1 MFRVTECTFR
11 VTECT
16 FRDTEWPF
24 RDTEWRFIINIKQNY
39 LSQNKSDVCT
49 CFYINFSYICGDYI
63 QNKKL
68 IKMNKFFLT
77 SLLVAAAITANAQDN
92 TTKDSLTMETMMHNI
107 PEVMVKGSR
116 PIVKA
121 ERGMLSYNMPLLLKQ
136 LPADNAYEALT
147 RIPGVSNATGNISFS
162 GNEVTLIINGQAT
175 TLTQEQLAERL
186 KAMPATQ
193 LAKAEVM
200 LSAPARYHVRG
211 MAINIVTKDYAGTNQ
226 LSGQIIG
233 GLVQTKYA
241 KGFGDLYLSMQ
252 RGKFGLDAQ
261 YKLVNGNS
269 YGESS
274 RIANHPLGNNRIH
287 YNDETGQKS
296 FGITHDYRLGMNYAF
311 SKNHRLDVAY
321 TGQWDKTNSNSRTT
335 GSSISGMH
343 RDSHEYLHNVDVN
356 YALPFGLTLSGSYT
370 YYRTPQQQALDGTI
384 TTENKNE
391 TERNLTSG
399 SEQTINKWMFTAD
412 QTHSLAHGWGLSY
425 GVKGQFTSNKS
436 YQTTIDKDGS
446 VLPDG
451 TSSVDLN
458 ERIWNIYAGFSKQIN
473 KAISLEASVAAEQYH
488 SPIWDKWRVYPTLNA
503 LWNVNDNH
511 LLNLSFSSNSEF
523 PSYWSTMSNVYYSST
538 YTEIHGNP
546 DLKPFSYSNVNLM
559 WQIKRRYTLMAFAS
573 LKPDYS
579 VQLPYQTTDRMAVIM
594 KETNFDYSNSFGLQA
609 SAIFSAG
616 KWLNGNVFAVG
627 TYKHDKS
634 SHFFDLPF
642 NRKKLSVRL
651 GGMASV
657 KLCSTQDLRLILNP
671 FIQSKAIQGVYDISP
686 IFRMNAKLQ
695 WSSHDGRWGLR
706 INGNNIFNNKYDT
719 RSVQGNQDYRMKINY
734 SWASVTFAVIYKF
747 GGYKEKTV
755 KEVDT
760 SRMGH

>member
-1 MFRVTECTFR
+1 MVNKIFLLGLFL
-11 VTECT
+11 
-16 FRDTEWPF
+16 
-24 RDTEWRFIINIKQNY
+24 
-39 LSQNKSDVCT
+39 LSVANVKAQT
-49 CFYINFSYICGDYI
+49 
-63 QNKKL
+63 
-68 IKMNKFFLT
+68 LT
-77 SLLVAAAITANAQDN
+77 QT
-92 TTKDSLTMETMMHNI
+92 DSLTMETMLHNL

-147 RIPGVSNATGNISFS
+147 RIPGVSDATGSISFS

-175 TLTQEQLAERL
+175 TLTQEQLTERL
-186 KAMPATQ
+186 KAMPAAQ

-226 LSGQIIG
+226 LSGQVIG
-233 GLVQTKYA
+233 GMKQSKYA
-241 KGFGDLYLSMQ
+241 KGFGDLYLSLQ

-261 YKLVNGNS
+261 YKYVNGNS

-274 RIANHPLGNNRIH
+274 RIANHPLGNNRVY

-296 FGITHDYRLGMNYAF
+296 FGITHNYRLGMNYAF

-321 TGQWDKTNSNSRTT
+321 TGHWDKRCSNSNTT

-343 RDSHEYLHNVDVN
+343 HDSHEYLHNVDVN
-356 YALPFGLTLSGSYT
+356 YSLPFGLTLNGSYT
-370 YYRTPQQQALDGTI
+370 YYRTPQQQALDGTMH
-384 TTENKNE
+384 TDESMSE

-412 QTHSLAHGWGLSY
+412 QTHLLAHGWGLSY

-458 ERIWNIYAGFSKQIN
+458 ERIWNLYAGFSKQIN
-473 KAISLEASVAAEQYH
+473 KALSLEASVAAEQYH
-488 SPIWDKWRVYPTLNA
+488 SPIWDKWRVFPTLNA

-523 PSYWSTMSNVYYSST
+523 PSYWSTMSNVFYSST
-538 YTEIHGNP
+538 YSEIHGNP
-546 DLKPFSYSNVNLM
+546 DLKPFAYYNVNLM

-573 LKPDYS
+573 LKPDYF
-579 VQLPYQTTDRMAVIM
+579 VQLPYQTTERMAVIM
-594 KETNFDYSNSFGLQA
+594 KETNFDYSNSYGLQA
-609 SAIFSAG
+609 SVIFNAG

-634 SHFFDLPF
+634 SNFFDLPF
-642 NRKKLSVRL
+642 NRKKFSVIL
-651 GGMASV
+651 GGTASV
-657 KLCSTQDLRLILNP
+657 KLCNTQDLRLILNP
-671 FIQSKAIQGVYDISP
+671 FYQTKAIQGVYDISP

-695 WSSHDGRWGLR
+695 WSSHDGKWGLR
-706 INGNNIFNNKYDT
+706 LNGSNIFNNLYDT

-734 SWASVTFAVIYKF
+734 NWASVTFAVIYKF
-747 GGYKEKTV
+747 GGYKEKNV
-755 KEVDT
+755 KAVDT

>member
-1 MFRVTECTFR
+1 MVNKIFLLGLFL
-11 VTECT
+11 
-16 FRDTEWPF
+16 
-24 RDTEWRFIINIKQNY
+24 
-39 LSQNKSDVCT
+39 LSVANVKAQT
-49 CFYINFSYICGDYI
+49 
-63 QNKKL
+63 
-68 IKMNKFFLT
+68 LT
-77 SLLVAAAITANAQDN
+77 HT
-92 TTKDSLTMETMMHNI
+92 DSLTMENMMHNL

-147 RIPGVSNATGNISFS
+147 RIPGISDATGSISFS
-162 GNEVTLIINGQAT
+162 GNEVTLIVNGQAT
-175 TLTQEQLAERL
+175 TLTQEQLTERL
-186 KAMPATQ
+186 KAMPAAQ

-226 LSGQIIG
+226 LSGQVIG
-233 GLVQTKYA
+233 GMKQSKYA
-241 KGFGDLYLSMQ
+241 KGFGDLYLSLQ

-261 YKLVNGNS
+261 YKYVNGNS

-274 RIANHPLGNNRIH
+274 RIANHPLGNNRVY

-296 FGITHDYRLGMNYAF
+296 FGITHNYRLGMNYTF

-321 TGQWDKTNSNSRTT
+321 TGHWDKRCSNSNTT

-343 RDSHEYLHNVDVN
+343 HDSHEYLHNVDVN
-356 YALPFGLTLSGSYT
+356 YSLPFGLTLNGSYT
-370 YYRTPQQQALDGTI
+370 YYRTPQQQALDGTMH
-384 TTENKNE
+384 TDESMPE

-436 YQTTIDKDGS
+436 YQTTIDKDGTIQ
-446 VLPDG
+446 PNG
-451 TSSVDLN
+451 TSSVDNN

-473 KAISLEASVAAEQYH
+473 KAISVEASVAAEQYH

-523 PSYWSTMSNVYYSST
+523 PSYWSTMSNVFYSST
-538 YTEIHGNP
+538 YSEIHGNP
-546 DLKPFSYSNVNLM
+546 DLKPFSYYNVNLM

-573 LKPDYS
+573 LKPDYF
-579 VQLPYQTTDRMAVIM
+579 VQLPYQTTERMAVIM
-594 KETNFDYSNSFGLQA
+594 KETNFDYSNSYGLQA
-609 SAIFSAG
+609 SVIFNAG

-634 SHFFDLPF
+634 SNFFDLPF
-642 NRKKLSVRL
+642 NRKKLSVIL
-651 GGMASV
+651 GGTASV
-657 KLCSTQDLRLILNP
+657 KLCNTQDLRLILNP
-671 FIQSKAIQGVYDISP
+671 FFQSKAIQGVYDISP
-686 IFRMNAKLQ
+686 VFRMNAKLQ
-695 WSSHDGRWGLR
+695 WSSHDGKWGLR
-706 INGNNIFNNKYDT
+706 LNGSNIFNNLYDT

-734 SWASVTFAVIYKF
+734 NWASVTFAVIYKF
-747 GGYKEKTV
+747 GGYKEKNV
-755 KEVDT
+755 KAVDT

>member
-1 MFRVTECTFR
+1 MVNKIFLLGLFL
-11 VTECT
+11 
-16 FRDTEWPF
+16 
-24 RDTEWRFIINIKQNY
+24 
-39 LSQNKSDVCT
+39 LSVANVKAQT
-49 CFYINFSYICGDYI
+49 
-63 QNKKL
+63 
-68 IKMNKFFLT
+68 LT
-77 SLLVAAAITANAQDN
+77 HT
-92 TTKDSLTMETMMHNI
+92 DSLTMENMMHNL

-147 RIPGVSNATGNISFS
+147 RIPGISDATGSISFS
-162 GNEVTLIINGQAT
+162 GNEVTLIVNGQAT
-175 TLTQEQLAERL
+175 TLTQEQLTERL
-186 KAMPATQ
+186 KAMPAAQ

-226 LSGQIIG
+226 LSGQFIG
-233 GLVQTKYA
+233 GMKQSKYA
-241 KGFGDLYLSMQ
+241 KGFGDLYLSLQ

-261 YKLVNGNS
+261 YKYVNGNS

-274 RIANHPLGNNRIH
+274 RIANHPLGNNRVY

-296 FGITHDYRLGMNYAF
+296 FGITHNYRLGMNYAF

-321 TGQWDKTNSNSRTT
+321 TGHWDKRCSNSNTT

-343 RDSHEYLHNVDVN
+343 HDSHEYLHNVDVN
-356 YALPFGLTLSGSYT
+356 YSLPFGLTLNGSYT
-370 YYRTPQQQALDGTI
+370 YYRTPQQQALDGTMH
-384 TTENKNE
+384 TDESMPE

-399 SEQTINKWMFTAD
+399 NEQTINKWMFTAD

-436 YQTTIDKDGS
+436 YQTTIDKDGTI
-446 VLPDG
+446 LPDG
-451 TSSVDLN
+451 TSSVDNN

-473 KAISLEASVAAEQYH
+473 KALSLEASVAAEQYH

-523 PSYWSTMSNVYYSST
+523 PSYWSTMSNVFYSST
-538 YTEIHGNP
+538 YSEIHGNP
-546 DLKPFSYSNVNLM
+546 DLKPFSYYNVNLM

-573 LKPDYS
+573 LKPDYF
-579 VQLPYQTTDRMAVIM
+579 VQLPYQTTERMAVIM
-594 KETNFDYSNSFGLQA
+594 KETNFDYSNSYGLQA
-609 SAIFSAG
+609 SVIFNAG

-634 SHFFDLPF
+634 SNFFDLPF
-642 NRKKLSVRL
+642 NRKKLSVIL
-651 GGMASV
+651 GGTASI
-657 KLCSTQDLRLILNP
+657 KLCQTQDLRLILNP
-671 FIQSKAIQGVYDISP
+671 FYQTKAIQGVYDISP

-695 WSSHDGRWGLR
+695 WSSHDGKWGLR
-706 INGNNIFNNKYDT
+706 LNGSNIFNNLYDT

-734 SWASVTFAVIYKF
+734 NWASVTFAVIYKF
-747 GGYKEKTV
+747 GGYKEKNV
-755 KEVDT
+755 KAVDT

>member
-1 MFRVTECTFR
+1 MVNKIFLLGLFL
-11 VTECT
+11 
-16 FRDTEWPF
+16 
-24 RDTEWRFIINIKQNY
+24 
-39 LSQNKSDVCT
+39 LSVANVKAQT
-49 CFYINFSYICGDYI
+49 
-63 QNKKL
+63 
-68 IKMNKFFLT
+68 LT
-77 SLLVAAAITANAQDN
+77 QT
-92 TTKDSLTMETMMHNI
+92 DSLTMETMLHNL

-147 RIPGVSNATGNISFS
+147 RIPGVSDATGSISFS

-175 TLTQEQLAERL
+175 TLTQEQLTERL
-186 KAMPATQ
+186 KAMPAAQ

-226 LSGQIIG
+226 LSGQVIG
-233 GLVQTKYA
+233 GMKQSKYA
-241 KGFGDLYLSMQ
+241 KGFGDLYLSLQ

-261 YKLVNGNS
+261 YKYVNGNS

-274 RIANHPLGNNRIH
+274 RIANHPLGNNRVY

-296 FGITHDYRLGMNYAF
+296 FGITHNYRLGMNYAF

-321 TGQWDKTNSNSRTT
+321 TGLWDKRCSNSNTT

-343 RDSHEYLHNVDVN
+343 HDSHEYLHNVDVN
-356 YALPFGLTLSGSYT
+356 YSLPFGLTLNGSYT
-370 YYRTPQQQALDGTI
+370 YYRTPQQQALDGTMH
-384 TTENKNE
+384 TDESMSE

-412 QTHSLAHGWGLSY
+412 QTHLLAHGWGLSY

-458 ERIWNIYAGFSKQIN
+458 ERIWNLYAGFSKQIN
-473 KAISLEASVAAEQYH
+473 KALSLEASVAAEQYH

-523 PSYWSTMSNVYYSST
+523 PSYWSTMSNVFYSST
-538 YTEIHGNP
+538 YSEIHGNP
-546 DLKPFSYSNVNLM
+546 DLKPFAYYNVNLM

-573 LKPDYS
+573 LKPDYF
-579 VQLPYQTTDRMAVIM
+579 VQLPYQTTERMAVIM
-594 KETNFDYSNSFGLQA
+594 KETNFDYSNSYGLQA
-609 SAIFSAG
+609 SVIFNAG

-634 SHFFDLPF
+634 SNFFDLPF
-642 NRKKLSVRL
+642 NRKKFSVIL
-651 GGMASV
+651 GGTASV
-657 KLCSTQDLRLILNP
+657 KLCNTQDLRLILNP
-671 FIQSKAIQGVYDISP
+671 FFQSKAIQGVYDISP

-706 INGNNIFNNKYDT
+706 LNGNNIFNNKYDT

-734 SWASVTFAVIYKF
+734 NWASVTFAVIYKF

>member
-1 MFRVTECTFR
+1 MDNKVFLLGLFLLSVANVKAQTQT
-11 VTECT
+11 
-16 FRDTEWPF
+16 
-24 RDTEWRFIINIKQNY
+24 QN
-39 LSQNKSDVCT
+39 
-49 CFYINFSYICGDYI
+49 
-63 QNKKL
+63 
-68 IKMNKFFLT
+68 
-77 SLLVAAAITANAQDN
+77 
-92 TTKDSLTMETMMHNI
+92 DSLTMENMMHNL
-107 PEVMVKGSR
+107 PEIMVKGSR

-147 RIPGVSNATGNISFS
+147 HIPGVSNATGNISFS
-162 GNEVTLIINGQAT
+162 GNEVTLIVNGQAT

-233 GLVQTKYA
+233 GMRQNKYA
-241 KGFGDLYLSMQ
+241 NECGNLYLSLQ

-261 YKLVNGNS
+261 YKYVNGNS

-274 RIANHPLGNNRIH
+274 RIANHPLDNNRVY

-321 TGQWDKTNSNSRTT
+321 TGHWDKTCSNSNTT

-343 RDSHEYLHNVDVN
+343 HDSHEYLHNVDVN
-356 YALPFGLTLSGSYT
+356 YSLPFGLTLNGSYT
-370 YYRTPQQQALDGTI
+370 YYRTPQQQALDGTMH
-384 TTENKNE
+384 TDESMSE

-436 YQTTIDKDGS
+436 YQTTIDKDGTI
-446 VLPDG
+446 LPDG
-451 TSSVDLN
+451 TSSVDNN

-473 KAISLEASVAAEQYH
+473 KSISLEASVAAEQYH
-488 SPIWDKWRVYPTLNA
+488 SPVWDKWRVYPTLNA

-523 PSYWSTMSNVYYSST
+523 PSYWSTMSNVFYSST

-546 DLKPFSYSNVNLM
+546 DLKPFSYYNVNLM

-573 LKPDYS
+573 LKPDYF

-594 KETNFDYSNSFGLQA
+594 KETNFDYSNSYGLQA

-642 NRKKLSVRL
+642 DRKKLSVIL
-651 GGMASV
+651 GGTASV

-671 FIQSKAIQGVYDISP
+671 FYQTKAIQGVYDISP
-686 IFRMNAKLQ
+686 VFRMDAKLQ
-695 WSSHDGRWGLR
+695 WSSHDGKWGVRL
-706 INGNNIFNNKYDT
+706 NGSNIFNNRFDT

-734 SWASVTFAVIYKF
+734 NWSSFTFAVIYKF

>member
-1 MFRVTECTFR
+1 MVNKIFLLGLFL
-11 VTECT
+11 
-16 FRDTEWPF
+16 
-24 RDTEWRFIINIKQNY
+24 
-39 LSQNKSDVCT
+39 LSVANVKAQT
-49 CFYINFSYICGDYI
+49 
-63 QNKKL
+63 
-68 IKMNKFFLT
+68 LT
-77 SLLVAAAITANAQDN
+77 HT
-92 TTKDSLTMETMMHNI
+92 DSLTMENMMHNL

-147 RIPGVSNATGNISFS
+147 RIPGISDATGSISFS
-162 GNEVTLIINGQAT
+162 GNEVTLIVNGQAT
-175 TLTQEQLAERL
+175 TLTQEQLTERL
-186 KAMPATQ
+186 KAMPAAQ

-233 GLVQTKYA
+233 GMRQNKYA
-241 KGFGDLYLSMQ
+241 NEFGNLYLSLQ

-261 YKLVNGNS
+261 YKYVNGNS

-274 RIANHPLGNNRIH
+274 RIANHPLGNNRVY

-296 FGITHDYRLGMNYAF
+296 FGITHNYRLGMNYAF

-321 TGQWDKTNSNSRTT
+321 TGHWDKRCSNSNTT

-343 RDSHEYLHNVDVN
+343 HDSHEYLHNVDVN
-356 YALPFGLTLSGSYT
+356 YSLPFGLTLNGSYT
-370 YYRTPQQQALDGTI
+370 YYRTPQQQALDGTMH
-384 TTENKNE
+384 TDESMQE

-436 YQTTIDKDGS
+436 YQTTIDKDGTIQ
-446 VLPDG
+446 PNG
-451 TSSVDLN
+451 TSSVDNN

-473 KAISLEASVAAEQYH
+473 KAISVEASVAAEQYH

-523 PSYWSTMSNVYYSST
+523 PSYWSTMSNVFYSST
-538 YTEIHGNP
+538 YSEIHGNP
-546 DLKPFSYSNVNLM
+546 DLKPFSYYNVNLM

-573 LKPDYS
+573 LKPDYF
-579 VQLPYQTTDRMAVIM
+579 VQLPYQTTERMAVIM
-594 KETNFDYSNSFGLQA
+594 KETNFDYSNSYGLQA
-609 SAIFSAG
+609 SVIFNAG

-634 SHFFDLPF
+634 SNFFDLPF
-642 NRKKLSVRL
+642 NRKKLSVIL
-651 GGMASV
+651 GGTASV
-657 KLCSTQDLRLILNP
+657 KLCNTQDLRLILNP
-671 FIQSKAIQGVYDISP
+671 FFQSKAIQGVYDISP
-686 IFRMNAKLQ
+686 VFRMNAKLQ
-695 WSSHDGRWGLR
+695 WSSHDGKWGLR
-706 INGNNIFNNKYDT
+706 LNGSNIFNNLYDT

-734 SWASVTFAVIYKF
+734 NWASVTFAVIYKF
-747 GGYKEKTV
+747 GGYKEKNV
-755 KEVDT
+755 KAVDT

>member
-1 MFRVTECTFR
+1 MVNKIFLLGLFL
-11 VTECT
+11 
-16 FRDTEWPF
+16 
-24 RDTEWRFIINIKQNY
+24 
-39 LSQNKSDVCT
+39 LSVANVKAQT
-49 CFYINFSYICGDYI
+49 
-63 QNKKL
+63 
-68 IKMNKFFLT
+68 LT
-77 SLLVAAAITANAQDN
+77 QT
-92 TTKDSLTMETMMHNI
+92 DSLTMETMLHNL

-147 RIPGVSNATGNISFS
+147 RIPGVSDATGSISFS

-175 TLTQEQLAERL
+175 TLTQEQLTERL
-186 KAMPATQ
+186 KAMPAAQ
-193 LAKAEVM
+193 LSKAEVM

-233 GLVQTKYA
+233 GMRQNKYA
-241 KGFGDLYLSMQ
+241 NEFGNLYLSLQ
-252 RGKFGLDAQ
+252 RDKFGLDAQ
-261 YKLVNGNS
+261 YKYVNGNS

-274 RIANHPLGNNRIH
+274 RIANHPLGNNRVY

-296 FGITHDYRLGMNYAF
+296 FGITHDYRLGMNYTF
-311 SKNHRLDVAY
+311 SKNNRLDIAY

-343 RDSHEYLHNVDVN
+343 HDSHEYLHNVDVN

-473 KAISLEASVAAEQYH
+473 KAISLEASVASEQYH

-523 PSYWSTMSNVYYSST
+523 PSYWSTMSNVFYSST

-546 DLKPFSYSNVNLM
+546 DLKPFSYYNVNLM

-651 GGMASV
+651 GGTASV

-706 INGNNIFNNKYDT
+706 LNGSNIFNNLYDT

-734 SWASVTFAVIYKF
+734 NWASVTFAVIYKF

>member
-1 MFRVTECTFR
+1 MVNKIFLLGLFL
-11 VTECT
+11 
-16 FRDTEWPF
+16 
-24 RDTEWRFIINIKQNY
+24 
-39 LSQNKSDVCT
+39 LSVANVKAQT
-49 CFYINFSYICGDYI
+49 
-63 QNKKL
+63 
-68 IKMNKFFLT
+68 LT
-77 SLLVAAAITANAQDN
+77 QT
-92 TTKDSLTMETMMHNI
+92 DSLTMETMLHNL

-147 RIPGVSNATGNISFS
+147 RIPGVSDATGSISFS

-175 TLTQEQLAERL
+175 TLTQEQLTERL
-186 KAMPATQ
+186 KAMPAAQ

-226 LSGQIIG
+226 LSGQVIG
-233 GLVQTKYA
+233 GMKQSKYA
-241 KGFGDLYLSMQ
+241 KGFGDLYLSLQ

-261 YKLVNGNS
+261 YKYVNGNS

-274 RIANHPLGNNRIH
+274 RIANHPLGNNRVY

-296 FGITHDYRLGMNYAF
+296 FGITHNYRLGMNYAF

-321 TGQWDKTNSNSRTT
+321 TGHWDKRCSNSNTT

-343 RDSHEYLHNVDVN
+343 HDSHEYLHNVDVN
-356 YALPFGLTLSGSYT
+356 YSLPFGLTLNGSYT
-370 YYRTPQQQALDGTI
+370 YYRTPQQQALDGTMH
-384 TTENKNE
+384 TDESMSE

-412 QTHSLAHGWGLSY
+412 QTHLLAHGWGLSY

-458 ERIWNIYAGFSKQIN
+458 ERIWNLYAGFSKQIN
-473 KAISLEASVAAEQYH
+473 KALSLEASVAAEQYH

-523 PSYWSTMSNVYYSST
+523 PSYWSTMSNVFYSST
-538 YTEIHGNP
+538 YSEIHGNP
-546 DLKPFSYSNVNLM
+546 DLNPFAYYNVNLM

-573 LKPDYS
+573 LKPDYF
-579 VQLPYQTTDRMAVIM
+579 VQLPYQTTERMAVIM
-594 KETNFDYSNSFGLQA
+594 KETNFDYSNSYGLQA
-609 SAIFSAG
+609 SVIFNAG

-634 SHFFDLPF
+634 SNFFDLPF
-642 NRKKLSVRL
+642 NRKKFSVIL
-651 GGMASV
+651 GGTASV
-657 KLCSTQDLRLILNP
+657 KLCNTQDLRLILNP
-671 FIQSKAIQGVYDISP
+671 FYQTKAIQGVYDISP

-695 WSSHDGRWGLR
+695 WSSHDGKWGLR
-706 INGNNIFNNKYDT
+706 LNGSNIFNNLYDT

-734 SWASVTFAVIYKF
+734 NWASVTFAVIYKF
-747 GGYKEKTV
+747 GGYKEKNV
-755 KEVDT
+755 KAVDT

>member
-1 MFRVTECTFR
+1 MIFLLGLFL
-11 VTECT
+11 
-16 FRDTEWPF
+16 
-24 RDTEWRFIINIKQNY
+24 
-39 LSQNKSDVCT
+39 LSVANVKAQT
-49 CFYINFSYICGDYI
+49 
-63 QNKKL
+63 
-68 IKMNKFFLT
+68 LT
-77 SLLVAAAITANAQDN
+77 QM
-92 TTKDSLTMETMMHNI
+92 DSLTMETMLHNL

-136 LPADNAYEALT
+136 LPADNACEALT
-147 RIPGVSNATGNISFS
+147 RIPGVSDATGSISFS

-175 TLTQEQLAERL
+175 TLTQEQLTERL
-186 KAMPATQ
+186 KAMPAAQ

-296 FGITHDYRLGMNYAF
+296 FGITHDYRLGMNYTF
-311 SKNHRLDVAY
+311 SKNNRLDVAY

-370 YYRTPQQQALDGTI
+370 YYCTPQQQALDGTMH
-384 TTENKNE
+384 TDESMPE

-412 QTHSLAHGWGLSY
+412 QTHSLANCWGLSY

-503 LWNVNDNH
+503 LWNVNDNN

-523 PSYWSTMSNVYYSST
+523 PSYWSTMSNVFYSST

-546 DLKPFSYSNVNLM
+546 DLKPFSYYNVNLM

-573 LKPDYS
+573 LKPDYF

-609 SAIFSAG
+609 SVIFNAG

-634 SHFFDLPF
+634 SNFFDLPF
-642 NRKKLSVRL
+642 NRKKLSVIL
-651 GGMASV
+651 GGTASV
-657 KLCSTQDLRLILNP
+657 KLCNSQDLRLILNP
-671 FIQSKAIQGVYDISP
+671 FYQTKAIQGVYDISP

-695 WSSHDGRWGLR
+695 WSSHDGKWGLR
-706 INGNNIFNNKYDT
+706 LNGNNIFNNPYDT

-734 SWASVTFAVIYKF
+734 NWASVTFAVVYKF
-747 GGYKEKTV
+747 GDYKKKNV
-755 KEVDT
+755 KAVDT

>member
-1 MFRVTECTFR
+1 MVNKIFLLGLFL
-11 VTECT
+11 
-16 FRDTEWPF
+16 
-24 RDTEWRFIINIKQNY
+24 
-39 LSQNKSDVCT
+39 LSVANVKAQT
-49 CFYINFSYICGDYI
+49 
-63 QNKKL
+63 
-68 IKMNKFFLT
+68 LT
-77 SLLVAAAITANAQDN
+77 HT
-92 TTKDSLTMETMMHNI
+92 DSLTMENMMHNL

-147 RIPGVSNATGNISFS
+147 RIPGISDATGSISFS
-162 GNEVTLIINGQAT
+162 GNEVTLIVNGQAT
-175 TLTQEQLAERL
+175 TLTQEQLTERL
-186 KAMPATQ
+186 KAMPAAQ

-226 LSGQIIG
+226 LSGQVIG
-233 GLVQTKYA
+233 GMKQSKYA
-241 KGFGDLYLSMQ
+241 KGFGDLYLSLQ

-261 YKLVNGNS
+261 YKYVNGNS

-274 RIANHPLGNNRIH
+274 RIANHPLGNNRVY

-296 FGITHDYRLGMNYAF
+296 FGITHNYRLGMNYAF

-321 TGQWDKTNSNSRTT
+321 TGHWDKRCSNSNTT

-343 RDSHEYLHNVDVN
+343 HDSHEYLHNVDVN
-356 YALPFGLTLSGSYT
+356 YSLPFGLTLNGSYT
-370 YYRTPQQQALDGTI
+370 YYRTPQQQALDGTMH
-384 TTENKNE
+384 TDESMSE

-436 YQTTIDKDGS
+436 YQTTIDKDGTIQ
-446 VLPDG
+446 PNG
-451 TSSVDLN
+451 TSSVDNN

-473 KAISLEASVAAEQYH
+473 KAISVEASVAAEQYH

-523 PSYWSTMSNVYYSST
+523 PSYWSTMSNVFYSST
-538 YTEIHGNP
+538 YSEIHGNP
-546 DLKPFSYSNVNLM
+546 DLKPFSYYNVNLM

-573 LKPDYS
+573 LKPDYF
-579 VQLPYQTTDRMAVIM
+579 VQLPYQTTERMAVIM
-594 KETNFDYSNSFGLQA
+594 KETNFDYSNSYGLQA
-609 SAIFSAG
+609 SVIFNAG

-634 SHFFDLPF
+634 SNFFDLPF
-642 NRKKLSVRL
+642 NRKKLSVIL
-651 GGMASV
+651 GGTASV
-657 KLCSTQDLRLILNP
+657 KLCNTQDLRLILNP
-671 FIQSKAIQGVYDISP
+671 FFQSKAIQGVYDISP

-706 INGNNIFNNKYDT
+706 LNGNNIFNNLYDT

-734 SWASVTFAVIYKF
+734 NWASVTFAVIYKF

>member
-1 MFRVTECTFR
+1 MANKIFLLGLFL
-11 VTECT
+11 
-16 FRDTEWPF
+16 
-24 RDTEWRFIINIKQNY
+24 
-39 LSQNKSDVCT
+39 LS
-49 CFYINFSYICGDYI
+49 
-63 QNKKL
+63 
-68 IKMNKFFLT
+68 
-77 SLLVAAAITANAQDN
+77 VANVKAQ
-92 TTKDSLTMETMMHNI
+92 TRTQTDSLTMETMLHNL

-147 RIPGVSNATGNISFS
+147 RIPGVSDATGSISFS

-175 TLTQEQLAERL
+175 TLTQEQLTERL
-186 KAMPATQ
+186 KAIPAAQ

-233 GLVQTKYA
+233 GFEQNKYA
-241 KGFGDLYLSMQ
+241 KGFGDLYLSLQ

-274 RIANHPLGNNRIH
+274 LIANHPLGNNRVY

-296 FGITHDYRLGMNYAF
+296 FGITHDYRLGMNYVF

-321 TGQWDKTNSNSRTT
+321 TGQWDKTSSNNHTT

-343 RDSHEYLHNVDVN
+343 LDSHEYLHNVDVN
-356 YALPFGLTLSGSYT
+356 YSLPFGLTLKGSYT
-370 YYRTPQQQALDGTI
+370 YYRTPQQQALDGTMH
-384 TTENKNE
+384 TDESMPE

-436 YQTTIDKDGS
+436 YQTTIDKDGTI
-446 VLPDG
+446 LPDG
-451 TSSVDLN
+451 TSSVDNN

-488 SPIWDKWRVYPTLNA
+488 SPIWNKWRVYPTLNA

-523 PSYWSTMSNVYYSST
+523 PSYWSTMSNVFYSST

-546 DLKPFSYSNVNLM
+546 DLKPFSYYNVNLM

-573 LKPDYS
+573 LKPDYF

-634 SHFFDLPF
+634 CNFFDLPF
-642 NRKKLSVRL
+642 DRKKLSVIL
-651 GGMASV
+651 GGTASV

-671 FIQSKAIQGVYDISP
+671 FYQTKAIQGVYDISP
-686 IFRMNAKLQ
+686 IFRMDAKLQ
-695 WSSHDGRWGLR
+695 WSSHDGKWGVRL
-706 INGNNIFNNKYDT
+706 NGSNIFNNKYDT

>member
-1 MFRVTECTFR
+1 M
-11 VTECT
+11 
-16 FRDTEWPF
+16 
-24 RDTEWRFIINIKQNY
+24 N
-39 LSQNKSDVCT
+39 
-49 CFYINFSYICGDYI
+49 
-63 QNKKL
+63 
-68 IKMNKFFLT
+68 IKMNRIFFMGIFVALT
-77 SLLVAAAITANAQDN
+77 ITANAQDDIP
-92 TTKDSLTMETMMHNI
+92 KDSLTMEWKSMFRNL
-107 PEVMVKGSR
+107 PEVMIKGSH
-116 PIVKA
+116 PIVKV
-121 ERGMLSYNMPLLLKQ
+121 ERGLLLYNMPLLLKQ

-147 RIPGVSNATGNISFS
+147 RIPGVSDATGNISFL
-162 GNEVTLIINGQAT
+162 GNEVTLIVNGQAT

-186 KAMPATQ
+186 KAMPAAQ
-193 LAKAEVM
+193 LSKAEVM

-226 LSGQIIG
+226 LSGQFIG

-261 YKLVNGNS
+261 YKYVNGNS

-274 RIANHPLGNNRIH
+274 RIANHPLGNNRVY

-296 FGITHDYRLGMNYAF
+296 FGITHNYRLGMNYAF

-321 TGQWDKTNSNSRTT
+321 TGHWDKRCSNSNTT

-343 RDSHEYLHNVDVN
+343 HDSHEYLHNVDVN
-356 YALPFGLTLSGSYT
+356 YSLPFGLTLNGSYT
-370 YYRTPQQQALDGTI
+370 YYRTPQQQALDGTMH
-384 TTENKNE
+384 TDESMPE

-412 QTHSLAHGWGLSY
+412 QTHSLTQGWGLSY

-523 PSYWSTMSNVYYSST
+523 PSYWSTMSNVFYSST

-546 DLKPFSYSNVNLM
+546 DLKPFSYYNVNLM

-573 LKPDYS
+573 LMPDYF

-609 SAIFSAG
+609 SAIFSVG

-634 SHFFDLPF
+634 SYFFDLPF

-651 GGMASV
+651 GGTASV

-695 WSSHDGRWGLR
+695 WSSHDGRWGVRL
-706 INGNNIFNNKYDT
+706 NGSNIFNNRFDT

-734 SWASVTFAVIYKF
+734 NWASVTFAVIYKF
-747 GGYKEKTV
+747 GGYKEKNI
-755 KEVDT
+755 KKVDT

>member
-1 MFRVTECTFR
+1 MVNKIFLLGLFL
-11 VTECT
+11 
-16 FRDTEWPF
+16 
-24 RDTEWRFIINIKQNY
+24 
-39 LSQNKSDVCT
+39 LSVADVKAQT
-49 CFYINFSYICGDYI
+49 
-63 QNKKL
+63 
-68 IKMNKFFLT
+68 LT
-77 SLLVAAAITANAQDN
+77 HT
-92 TTKDSLTMETMMHNI
+92 DSLTMENMMHNL

-147 RIPGVSNATGNISFS
+147 RIPGISDATGSISFS
-162 GNEVTLIINGQAT
+162 GNEVTLIVNGQAT
-175 TLTQEQLAERL
+175 TLTQEQLTERL
-186 KAMPATQ
+186 KAMPAAQ

-233 GLVQTKYA
+233 GMRQNKYA
-241 KGFGDLYLSMQ
+241 NECGNLYLSLQ

-261 YKLVNGNS
+261 YKYVNGYS

-274 RIANHPLGNNRIH
+274 RIANHPLGNNRVY

-296 FGITHDYRLGMNYAF
+296 FGITHNYRLGMNYAF

-321 TGQWDKTNSNSRTT
+321 TGHWDKRCSNSNTT

-343 RDSHEYLHNVDVN
+343 HDSHEYLHNVDVN
-356 YALPFGLTLSGSYT
+356 YSLPFGLTLNGSYT
-370 YYRTPQQQALDGTI
+370 YYRTPQLQALDGTMH
-384 TTENKNE
+384 TDESMPG

-425 GVKGQFTSNKS
+425 GVKGQFTSDKS
-436 YQTTIDKDGS
+436 YQTTIDKDGTIQ
-446 VLPDG
+446 PNG
-451 TSSVDLN
+451 TSSVDNN

-473 KAISLEASVAAEQYH
+473 KALSLEASVAAEQYH
-488 SPIWDKWRVYPTLNA
+488 SPIWDKWRIYPTLNA
-503 LWNVNDNH
+503 LWHVNDNH

-523 PSYWSTMSNVYYSST
+523 PSYWSTMSNVFYSST
-538 YTEIHGNP
+538 YSEIHGNP
-546 DLKPFSYSNVNLM
+546 DLKPYSYYNVNLM

-579 VQLPYQTTDRMAVIM
+579 VQLPYQPTDRMAVIL
-594 KETNFDYSNSFGLQA
+594 KETNFNYENSFGLQA
-609 SAIFSAG
+609 SAIFCAG
-616 KWLNGNVFAVG
+616 KWLHGNVYAVG
-627 TYKHDKS
+627 IYKHSKS
-634 SHFFDLPF
+634 DHFFDLSF
-642 NRKKLSVRL
+642 NRKKLTAVL
-651 GGMASV
+651 GGTASI
-657 KLCSTQDLRLILNP
+657 KFCHTQGLRLILNP
-671 FIQSKAIQGVYDISP
+671 FFQSKVIQGVYDVSP
-686 IFRMNAKLQ
+686 IFKMNAKLQ
-695 WSSHDGRWGLR
+695 WTSHDGKWGLR
-706 INGNNIFNNKYDT
+706 INGNNIFNNKYET
-719 RSVQGNQDYRMKINY
+719 RSVQGNQDYHMKINY
-734 SWASVTFAVIYKF
+734 NWASVTFAVIYKF
-747 GGYKEKTV
+747 GGYKEKKV

>member
-1 MFRVTECTFR
+1 MIFLLGLFL
-11 VTECT
+11 
-16 FRDTEWPF
+16 
-24 RDTEWRFIINIKQNY
+24 
-39 LSQNKSDVCT
+39 LSVANVKAQT
-49 CFYINFSYICGDYI
+49 
-63 QNKKL
+63 
-68 IKMNKFFLT
+68 LT
-77 SLLVAAAITANAQDN
+77 QT
-92 TTKDSLTMETMMHNI
+92 DSLTMETMLHNL

-147 RIPGVSNATGNISFS
+147 RIPGVSDATGSISFS

-175 TLTQEQLAERL
+175 TLTQEQLTERL
-186 KAMPATQ
+186 KAMPAAQ
-193 LAKAEVM
+193 LSKAEVM

-296 FGITHDYRLGMNYAF
+296 FGITHDYRLGMNYTF
-311 SKNHRLDVAY
+311 SKNNRLDVAY
-321 TGQWDKTNSNSRTT
+321 TGQWNKTNSNSRTT

-370 YYRTPQQQALDGTI
+370 YYCTPQQQALDGTMH
-384 TTENKNE
+384 TDESMSE

-412 QTHSLAHGWGLSY
+412 QTHSLANCWGLSY

-523 PSYWSTMSNVYYSST
+523 PSYWSTMSNVFYSST

-546 DLKPFSYSNVNLM
+546 DLKPFSYYNVNLM

-651 GGMASV
+651 GGTASV

-706 INGNNIFNNKYDT
+706 LNGNNIFNNKYDT

-747 GGYKEKTV
+747 GGYKEKNV
-755 KEVDT
+755 KAVDT

>member
-1 MFRVTECTFR
+1 MVNKIFLLGLFL
-11 VTECT
+11 
-16 FRDTEWPF
+16 
-24 RDTEWRFIINIKQNY
+24 
-39 LSQNKSDVCT
+39 LSVANVKAQT
-49 CFYINFSYICGDYI
+49 
-63 QNKKL
+63 
-68 IKMNKFFLT
+68 LT
-77 SLLVAAAITANAQDN
+77 QT
-92 TTKDSLTMETMMHNI
+92 DSLTMETMLHNL

-147 RIPGVSNATGNISFS
+147 RIPGVSDATGSISFS

-175 TLTQEQLAERL
+175 TLTQEQLTERL
-186 KAMPATQ
+186 KAMPAAQ

-226 LSGQIIG
+226 LSGQVIG
-233 GLVQTKYA
+233 GMKQSKYA
-241 KGFGDLYLSMQ
+241 KGFGDLYLSLQ

-261 YKLVNGNS
+261 YKYVNGNS

-274 RIANHPLGNNRIH
+274 RIANHPLGNNRVY

-296 FGITHDYRLGMNYAF
+296 FGITHNYRLGMNYAF

-321 TGQWDKTNSNSRTT
+321 TGHWDKRCSNSNTT

-343 RDSHEYLHNVDVN
+343 HDSHEYLHNVDVN
-356 YALPFGLTLSGSYT
+356 YSLPFGLTLNGSYT
-370 YYRTPQQQALDGTI
+370 YYRTPQQQALDGTMH
-384 TTENKNE
+384 TDESMSE

-412 QTHSLAHGWGLSY
+412 QTHLLAHGWGLSY

-458 ERIWNIYAGFSKQIN
+458 ERIWNLYAGFSKQIN
-473 KAISLEASVAAEQYH
+473 KTLSLEASVAAEQYH

-523 PSYWSTMSNVYYSST
+523 PSYWSTMSNVFYSST
-538 YTEIHGNP
+538 YSEIHGNP
-546 DLKPFSYSNVNLM
+546 DLKPFSYYNVNLM

-573 LKPDYS
+573 LKPDYF
-579 VQLPYQTTDRMAVIM
+579 VQLPYQTTERMAVIM
-594 KETNFDYSNSFGLQA
+594 KETNFDYSNSYGLQA
-609 SAIFSAG
+609 SVIFNAG

-634 SHFFDLPF
+634 CNFFDLPF
-642 NRKKLSVRL
+642 DRKKLSVIL
-651 GGMASV
+651 GGTASV
-657 KLCSTQDLRLILNP
+657 KLSSTQDLRLILNP
-671 FIQSKAIQGVYDISP
+671 FYQTKAIQGVYDISP
-686 IFRMNAKLQ
+686 VFRMDAKLQ
-695 WSSHDGRWGLR
+695 WSSHDGKWGVRL
-706 INGNNIFNNKYDT
+706 NGSNIFNNRFDT
-719 RSVQGNQDYRMKINY
+719 RSVQGNQDYRMTINY
-734 SWASVTFAVIYKF
+734 NWASVTFAVIYKF
-747 GGYKEKTV
+747 GGYKEKNV
-755 KEVDT
+755 KAVDT

>member
-1 MFRVTECTFR
+1 MDNKVFLLGLFLLSVANVKAQTQT
-11 VTECT
+11 
-16 FRDTEWPF
+16 
-24 RDTEWRFIINIKQNY
+24 QN
-39 LSQNKSDVCT
+39 
-49 CFYINFSYICGDYI
+49 
-63 QNKKL
+63 
-68 IKMNKFFLT
+68 
-77 SLLVAAAITANAQDN
+77 
-92 TTKDSLTMETMMHNI
+92 DSLTMETMLHNL

-147 RIPGVSNATGNISFS
+147 RIPGVSDATGSISFS

-175 TLTQEQLAERL
+175 TLTQEQLTERL
-186 KAMPATQ
+186 KAMPAAQ

-211 MAINIVTKDYAGTNQ
+211 MAINIVTKDYVGTNQ
-226 LSGQIIG
+226 LSGQVIG
-233 GLVQTKYA
+233 GMKQSKYA
-241 KGFGDLYLSMQ
+241 KGFGDLYLSLQ

-261 YKLVNGNS
+261 YKYVNGNS

-274 RIANHPLGNNRIH
+274 RIANHPLGNNRVY

-296 FGITHDYRLGMNYAF
+296 FGITHNYRLGMNYAF
-311 SKNHRLDVAY
+311 CKNHRLDVAY
-321 TGQWDKTNSNSRTT
+321 TGHWDKRCSNSNTT

-343 RDSHEYLHNVDVN
+343 HDSHEYLHNVDVN
-356 YALPFGLTLSGSYT
+356 YSLPFGLTLNGSYT
-370 YYRTPQQQALDGTI
+370 YYRTPQQQALDGTMH
-384 TTENKNE
+384 TDESMSE

-412 QTHSLAHGWGLSY
+412 QTHLLAHGWGLSY

-458 ERIWNIYAGFSKQIN
+458 ERIWNLYAGFSKQIN
-473 KAISLEASVAAEQYH
+473 KALSLEASVAAEQYH

-523 PSYWSTMSNVYYSST
+523 PSYWSTMSNVFYSST
-538 YTEIHGNP
+538 YSEIHGNP
-546 DLKPFSYSNVNLM
+546 DLKPFAYYNVNLM

-573 LKPDYS
+573 LKPDYF
-579 VQLPYQTTDRMAVIM
+579 VQLPYQTTERMAVIM
-594 KETNFDYSNSFGLQA
+594 KETNFDYSNSYGLQA
-609 SAIFSAG
+609 SVIFNAG

-634 SHFFDLPF
+634 SNFFDLPF
-642 NRKKLSVRL
+642 NRKKFSVIL
-651 GGMASV
+651 GGTASV
-657 KLCSTQDLRLILNP
+657 KLCNTQDLRLILNP
-671 FIQSKAIQGVYDISP
+671 FYQTKAIQGVYDISP

-695 WSSHDGRWGLR
+695 WSSHDGKWGLR
-706 INGNNIFNNKYDT
+706 LNGSNIFNNLYDT

-734 SWASVTFAVIYKF
+734 NWASVTFAVIYKF
-747 GGYKEKTV
+747 GGYKEKNV
-755 KEVDT
+755 KAVDT

>member
-1 MFRVTECTFR
+1 MANKIFLLGLFL
-11 VTECT
+11 
-16 FRDTEWPF
+16 
-24 RDTEWRFIINIKQNY
+24 
-39 LSQNKSDVCT
+39 LSVANVKAQT
-49 CFYINFSYICGDYI
+49 
-63 QNKKL
+63 
-68 IKMNKFFLT
+68 LT
-77 SLLVAAAITANAQDN
+77 QT
-92 TTKDSLTMETMMHNI
+92 DSLTMETMLHNL

-147 RIPGVSNATGNISFS
+147 RIPGVSDATGSISFS

-175 TLTQEQLAERL
+175 TLTQEQLTERL
-186 KAMPATQ
+186 KAMPAAQ

-296 FGITHDYRLGMNYAF
+296 FGITHDYRLGMNYTF
-311 SKNHRLDVAY
+311 SKNNRLDVAY

-370 YYRTPQQQALDGTI
+370 YYCTPQQQALDGTMH
-384 TTENKNE
+384 TDESMPE

-399 SEQTINKWMFTAD
+399 SDQTINKWMFTAD
-412 QTHSLAHGWGLSY
+412 QTHSLANCWGLSY

-523 PSYWSTMSNVYYSST
+523 PSYWSTMSNVFYSST

-546 DLKPFSYSNVNLM
+546 DLKPFSYYNVNLM

-573 LKPDYS
+573 LKPDYF

-609 SAIFSAG
+609 SVIFNAG

-634 SHFFDLPF
+634 SNFFDLPF
-642 NRKKLSVRL
+642 NRKKLSVIL
-651 GGMASV
+651 GGTASV
-657 KLCSTQDLRLILNP
+657 KLCNSQDLRLILNP
-671 FIQSKAIQGVYDISP
+671 FYQTKAIQGVYDISP

-695 WSSHDGRWGLR
+695 WSSHDGKWGLCL
-706 INGNNIFNNKYDT
+706 NGNNIFNNPYDT

-734 SWASVTFAVIYKF
+734 NWASVTFAVVYKF
-747 GGYKEKTV
+747 GDYKNKNV
-755 KEVDT
+755 KAVDT

>member
-1 MFRVTECTFR
+1 MVNKIFLLGLFL
-11 VTECT
+11 
-16 FRDTEWPF
+16 
-24 RDTEWRFIINIKQNY
+24 
-39 LSQNKSDVCT
+39 LSVANVKAQT
-49 CFYINFSYICGDYI
+49 
-63 QNKKL
+63 
-68 IKMNKFFLT
+68 LT
-77 SLLVAAAITANAQDN
+77 HT
-92 TTKDSLTMETMMHNI
+92 DSLTMENMMHNL

-121 ERGMLSYNMPLLLKQ
+121 ERGTLSYNMPLLLKQ

-147 RIPGVSNATGNISFS
+147 RIPGISDATGSISFS
-162 GNEVTLIINGQAT
+162 GNEVTLIVNGQAT
-175 TLTQEQLAERL
+175 TLTQEQLTERL
-186 KAMPATQ
+186 KAMPAAQ

-226 LSGQIIG
+226 LSGQVIG
-233 GLVQTKYA
+233 GMKQSKYA
-241 KGFGDLYLSMQ
+241 KGFGDLYLSLQ

-261 YKLVNGNS
+261 YKYVNGNS

-274 RIANHPLGNNRIH
+274 RIANHPLGNNRVY

-296 FGITHDYRLGMNYAF
+296 FGITHNYRLGMNYAF

-321 TGQWDKTNSNSRTT
+321 TGHWDKRCSNSNTT

-343 RDSHEYLHNVDVN
+343 HDSHEYLHNVDVN
-356 YALPFGLTLSGSYT
+356 YSLPFGLTLNGSYT
-370 YYRTPQQQALDGTI
+370 YYRTPQQQALDGTMH
-384 TTENKNE
+384 TDESMLE

-436 YQTTIDKDGS
+436 YQTTIDKDGTIQ
-446 VLPDG
+446 PNG
-451 TSSVDLN
+451 TSSVDNN

-473 KAISLEASVAAEQYH
+473 KAISVEASVAAEQYH

-523 PSYWSTMSNVYYSST
+523 PSYWSTMSNVFYSST
-538 YTEIHGNP
+538 YSEIHGNP
-546 DLKPFSYSNVNLM
+546 DLKPFSYYNVNLM

-573 LKPDYS
+573 LKPDYF
-579 VQLPYQTTDRMAVIM
+579 VQLPYQTTERMAVIM
-594 KETNFDYSNSFGLQA
+594 KETNFDYSNSYGLQA
-609 SAIFSAG
+609 SVIFNAG

-634 SHFFDLPF
+634 SNFFDLPF
-642 NRKKLSVRL
+642 NRKKLSVIL
-651 GGMASV
+651 GGTASV
-657 KLCSTQDLRLILNP
+657 KLCNTQDLRLILNP
-671 FIQSKAIQGVYDISP
+671 FFQSKAIQGVYDISP
-686 IFRMNAKLQ
+686 VFRMNAKLQ
-695 WSSHDGRWGLR
+695 WSSHDGKWGLR
-706 INGNNIFNNKYDT
+706 LNGSNIFNNLYDT

-734 SWASVTFAVIYKF
+734 NWASVTFAVIYKF
-747 GGYKEKTV
+747 GGYKEKNV
-755 KEVDT
+755 KAVDT

>member
-1 MFRVTECTFR
+1 MVNKIFLLGLFL
-11 VTECT
+11 
-16 FRDTEWPF
+16 
-24 RDTEWRFIINIKQNY
+24 
-39 LSQNKSDVCT
+39 LSVANVKAQT
-49 CFYINFSYICGDYI
+49 
-63 QNKKL
+63 
-68 IKMNKFFLT
+68 LT
-77 SLLVAAAITANAQDN
+77 QT
-92 TTKDSLTMETMMHNI
+92 DSLTMETMLHNL

-147 RIPGVSNATGNISFS
+147 RIPGVSDATGSISFS

-175 TLTQEQLAERL
+175 TLTQEQLTERL
-186 KAMPATQ
+186 KAMPAAQ

-226 LSGQIIG
+226 LSGQVIG
-233 GLVQTKYA
+233 GMKQSKYA
-241 KGFGDLYLSMQ
+241 KGFGDLYLSLQ

-261 YKLVNGNS
+261 YKYVNGNS

-274 RIANHPLGNNRIH
+274 RIANHPLGNNRVY

-296 FGITHDYRLGMNYAF
+296 FGITHNYRLGMNYAF

-321 TGQWDKTNSNSRTT
+321 TGLWDKRCSNSNTT

-343 RDSHEYLHNVDVN
+343 HDSHEYLHNVDVN
-356 YALPFGLTLSGSYT
+356 YSLPFGLTLNGSYT
-370 YYRTPQQQALDGTI
+370 YYRTPQQQALDGTMH
-384 TTENKNE
+384 TDESMSE

-412 QTHSLAHGWGLSY
+412 QTHLLAHGWGLSY

-458 ERIWNIYAGFSKQIN
+458 ERIWNLYAGFSKQIN
-473 KAISLEASVAAEQYH
+473 KAHSLEASVAAEQYH

-523 PSYWSTMSNVYYSST
+523 PSYWSTMSNVFYSST
-538 YTEIHGNP
+538 YSEIHGNP
-546 DLKPFSYSNVNLM
+546 DLKPFAYYNVNLM

-573 LKPDYS
+573 LKPDYF
-579 VQLPYQTTDRMAVIM
+579 VQLPYQTTERMAVIM
-594 KETNFDYSNSFGLQA
+594 KETNFDYSNSYGLQA
-609 SAIFSAG
+609 SVIFNAG

-634 SHFFDLPF
+634 SNFFDLPF
-642 NRKKLSVRL
+642 NRKKFSVIL
-651 GGMASV
+651 GGTASV
-657 KLCSTQDLRLILNP
+657 KLCNTQDLRLILNP
-671 FIQSKAIQGVYDISP
+671 FYQTKAIQGVYDISP

-695 WSSHDGRWGLR
+695 WSSHDGKWGLR
-706 INGNNIFNNKYDT
+706 LNGSNIFNNLYDT

-734 SWASVTFAVIYKF
+734 NWASVTFAVIYKF
-747 GGYKEKTV
+747 GGYKEKNV
-755 KEVDT
+755 KAVDT

>member
-1 MFRVTECTFR
+1 MNRLF
-11 VTECT
+11 
-16 FRDTEWPF
+16 
-24 RDTEWRFIINIKQNY
+24 FIG
-39 LSQNKSDVCT
+39 V
-49 CFYINFSYICGDYI
+49 
-63 QNKKL
+63 
-68 IKMNKFFLT
+68 
-77 SLLVAAAITANAQDN
+77 LVASAITANAQDN
-92 TTKDSLTMETMMHNI
+92 AQKDSLTMESMMHNL

-147 RIPGVSNATGNISFS
+147 RIPGVSDATGSISFS
-162 GNEVTLIINGQAT
+162 GNEVTLIVNGQAT

-186 KAMPATQ
+186 KAMPAAQ

-233 GLVQTKYA
+233 GMRQNKYA
-241 KGFGDLYLSMQ
+241 NEFGNLYLSLQ

-261 YKLVNGNS
+261 YKYVNGNS

-296 FGITHDYRLGMNYAF
+296 FGITHDYRLGMNYTF

-321 TGQWDKTNSNSRTT
+321 TGRWNKTNSNSRTT

-451 TSSVDLN
+451 TSCVDLN

-523 PSYWSTMSNVYYSST
+523 PSYWSTMSNVFYSST

-546 DLKPFSYSNVNLM
+546 DLKPFSYYNVNLM

-651 GGMASV
+651 GGTASV

-671 FIQSKAIQGVYDISP
+671 FYQTKAIQGVYDISP
-686 IFRMNAKLQ
+686 IFSMNAKLQ
-695 WSSHDGRWGLR
+695 WSSHDGKWGVRL
-706 INGNNIFNNKYDT
+706 NGSNIFNNRFNT

-734 SWASVTFAVIYKF
+734 NWSSFTFAVIYKF

>member
-1 MFRVTECTFR
+1 
-11 VTECT
+11 
-16 FRDTEWPF
+16 
-24 RDTEWRFIINIKQNY
+24 
-39 LSQNKSDVCT
+39 
-49 CFYINFSYICGDYI
+49 
-63 QNKKL
+63 
-68 IKMNKFFLT
+68 MNRLLLT
-77 SLLVAAAITANAQDN
+77 GLLVAAAITANAQDN
-92 TTKDSLTMETMMHNI
+92 AQKDSLTMETMMHNL

-147 RIPGVSNATGNISFS
+147 RIPGVSDATGSISFS

-175 TLTQEQLAERL
+175 TLTQEQLTERL
-186 KAMPATQ
+186 KAMPAAH
-193 LAKAEVM
+193 LSKAEVM

-233 GLVQTKYA
+233 GMRQNKYA
-241 KGFGDLYLSMQ
+241 NEFGNLYLSLQ
-252 RGKFGLDAQ
+252 RDKFGLDAQ
-261 YKLVNGNS
+261 YKYVNGNS

-296 FGITHDYRLGMNYAF
+296 FGITHDYRLGMNYTF
-311 SKNHRLDVAY
+311 SKNNRLDVAY
-321 TGQWDKTNSNSRTT
+321 TGQWYKTSSNSHTT

-343 RDSHEYLHNVDVN
+343 HDSHEYLHNVDVN

-384 TTENKNE
+384 TAENKNE

-412 QTHSLAHGWGLSY
+412 QTHSLAHGWGMSY

-436 YQTTIDKDGS
+436 YQTTIGKDGTI
-446 VLPDG
+446 LPDG
-451 TSSVDLN
+451 TSSVDNN

-473 KAISLEASVAAEQYH
+473 KSISLEASVAAEQYH
-488 SPIWDKWRVYPTLNA
+488 SPIWNKWRVYPTLNA

-511 LLNLSFSSNSEF
+511 LLNLSISSNSYF
-523 PSYWSTMSNVYYSST
+523 PSYWSTMSNVFYSST

-546 DLKPFSYSNVNLM
+546 DLKPFSYYNVNLM
-559 WQIKRRYTLMAFAS
+559 WQIKRRYTLMAFAN
-573 LKPDYS
+573 LKPDYF

-594 KETNFDYSNSFGLQA
+594 KETNFDYSNSYGLQA

-634 SHFFDLPF
+634 RNFFDLPF
-642 NRKKLSVRL
+642 DRKKLSVIL
-651 GGMASV
+651 GGTASV

-671 FIQSKAIQGVYDISP
+671 FYQTKAIQGVYDISP
-686 IFRMNAKLQ
+686 IFSMDAKLQ
-695 WSSHDGRWGLR
+695 WSSHDGKWGVRL
-706 INGNNIFNNKYDT
+706 NGSNIFNNRFDT
-719 RSVQGNQDYRMKINY
+719 RSVQGNQDYRMKVNY
-734 SWASVTFAVIYKF
+734 NWSSFTFAVIYKF

>member
-1 MFRVTECTFR
+1 MVNKIFLLGLFL
-11 VTECT
+11 
-16 FRDTEWPF
+16 
-24 RDTEWRFIINIKQNY
+24 
-39 LSQNKSDVCT
+39 LSVANVKAQT
-49 CFYINFSYICGDYI
+49 
-63 QNKKL
+63 
-68 IKMNKFFLT
+68 LT
-77 SLLVAAAITANAQDN
+77 QT
-92 TTKDSLTMETMMHNI
+92 DSLTMETMLHNL

-147 RIPGVSNATGNISFS
+147 RIPGVSDAAGSISFS

-175 TLTQEQLAERL
+175 TLTQEQLTERL
-186 KAMPATQ
+186 KAMPAAQ

-233 GLVQTKYA
+233 GMRQNKYA
-241 KGFGDLYLSMQ
+241 NEFGNLYLSLQ

-261 YKLVNGNS
+261 YKYVNGNS

-274 RIANHPLGNNRIH
+274 RIANHPLGNNRVY

-296 FGITHDYRLGMNYAF
+296 FGITHNYRLGMNYAF

-321 TGQWDKTNSNSRTT
+321 TGHWDKRCSNSNTT

-343 RDSHEYLHNVDVN
+343 HDSHEYLHNVDVN
-356 YALPFGLTLSGSYT
+356 YSLPFGLTLNGSYT
-370 YYRTPQQQALDGTI
+370 YYRTPQQQALDGTMH
-384 TTENKNE
+384 TDESMSE

-412 QTHSLAHGWGLSY
+412 QTHLLAHGWGLSY

-436 YQTTIDKDGS
+436 YQTTINKDGS

-458 ERIWNIYAGFSKQIN
+458 ERIWNLYAGFSKQIN
-473 KAISLEASVAAEQYH
+473 KALSLEASVAAEQYH

-523 PSYWSTMSNVYYSST
+523 PSYWSTMSNVFYSST
-538 YTEIHGNP
+538 YSEIHGNP
-546 DLKPFSYSNVNLM
+546 DLKPFAYYNVNLM

-573 LKPDYS
+573 LKPDYF
-579 VQLPYQTTDRMAVIM
+579 VQLPYQTTERMAVIM
-594 KETNFDYSNSFGLQA
+594 KETNFDYSNSYGLQA
-609 SAIFSAG
+609 SVIFNAG

-634 SHFFDLPF
+634 SNFFDLPF
-642 NRKKLSVRL
+642 NRKKFSVIL
-651 GGMASV
+651 GGTASV
-657 KLCSTQDLRLILNP
+657 KLCNTQDLRLILNP
-671 FIQSKAIQGVYDISP
+671 FYQTKAIQGVYDISP

-695 WSSHDGRWGLR
+695 WSSHDGKWGLR
-706 INGNNIFNNKYDT
+706 LNGSNIFNNLYDT

-734 SWASVTFAVIYKF
+734 NWASVTFAVIYKF
-747 GGYKEKTV
+747 GGYKEKNV
-755 KEVDT
+755 KAVDT

>member
-1 MFRVTECTFR
+1 MNRLF
-11 VTECT
+11 
-16 FRDTEWPF
+16 
-24 RDTEWRFIINIKQNY
+24 FIG
-39 LSQNKSDVCT
+39 V
-49 CFYINFSYICGDYI
+49 
-63 QNKKL
+63 
-68 IKMNKFFLT
+68 
-77 SLLVAAAITANAQDN
+77 LVASAITANAQDN
-92 TTKDSLTMETMMHNI
+92 GQKDSLTMESMMHNL

-147 RIPGVSNATGNISFS
+147 RIPGVSDATGSISFS
-162 GNEVTLIINGQAT
+162 GNEVTLIVNGQAT
-175 TLTQEQLAERL
+175 TLTQEQLTERL
-186 KAMPATQ
+186 KAMPAAQ

-233 GLVQTKYA
+233 GFEQNKYA

-252 RGKFGLDAQ
+252 RGKFGMDAQ
-261 YKLVNGNS
+261 YKYVNGNS

-296 FGITHDYRLGMNYAF
+296 FGITHNYRLGMNYAF

-343 RDSHEYLHNVDVN
+343 SDSHEYLHNVDVN

-436 YQTTIDKDGS
+436 YQTTIDKDGTI
-446 VLPDG
+446 LPDG
-451 TSSVDLN
+451 TSSVDNN

-488 SPIWDKWRVYPTLNA
+488 SPVWDKWRVYPTLNA

-523 PSYWSTMSNVYYSST
+523 PSYWSTMSNVFYSST

-546 DLKPFSYSNVNLM
+546 DLKPFSYYNVNLM

-573 LKPDYS
+573 LKPDYF

-634 SHFFDLPF
+634 RNFFDLPF
-642 NRKKLSVRL
+642 NRKKLSVIL
-651 GGMASV
+651 GGTASV

-671 FIQSKAIQGVYDISP
+671 FYQTKAIQGVYNISP
-686 IFRMNAKLQ
+686 IFSMDAKLQ
-695 WSSHDGRWGLR
+695 WSSHDGKWGVRL
-706 INGNNIFNNKYDT
+706 NGSNIFNNRFDT
-719 RSVQGNQDYRMKINY
+719 RSVQGNQDYRMKVNY
-734 SWASVTFAVIYKF
+734 NWSSFTFAVIYKF

>member
-1 MFRVTECTFR
+1 
-11 VTECT
+11 
-16 FRDTEWPF
+16 
-24 RDTEWRFIINIKQNY
+24 
-39 LSQNKSDVCT
+39 
-49 CFYINFSYICGDYI
+49 
-63 QNKKL
+63 
-68 IKMNKFFLT
+68 MNRILFMGIFVALT
-77 SLLVAAAITANAQDN
+77 ITANAQDDIP
-92 TTKDSLTMETMMHNI
+92 KDSLTMEWNSMFRNL
-107 PEVMVKGSR
+107 PEVMIKGSR

-147 RIPGVSNATGNISFS
+147 RIPGVSDATGNISFL
-162 GNEVTLIINGQAT
+162 GNEVTLIVNGQAT
-175 TLTQEQLAERL
+175 TLTQEQLTERL
-186 KAMPATQ
+186 KAMPAAQ

-233 GLVQTKYA
+233 GFEQNKYA
-241 KGFGDLYLSMQ
+241 KGFGDLYLSLQ

-261 YKLVNGNS
+261 YKYVNGNS

-274 RIANHPLGNNRIH
+274 LIANHPLGNNRVY

-296 FGITHDYRLGMNYAF
+296 FGITHDYRLGMNYVF
-311 SKNHRLDVAY
+311 RKNHRLDVAY
-321 TGQWDKTNSNSRTT
+321 TGQWDKTSSNNHTT

-343 RDSHEYLHNVDVN
+343 LDSHEYLHNVDVN
-356 YALPFGLTLSGSYT
+356 YSLPFGLTLNGSYT
-370 YYRTPQQQALDGTI
+370 YYRTPQQQALDGTMH
-384 TTENKNE
+384 TDESMPE

-436 YQTTIDKDGS
+436 YQTTIDKDGTIQ
-446 VLPDG
+446 PNG
-451 TSSVDLN
+451 TSSVDNN

-473 KAISLEASVAAEQYH
+473 KAISVEASVAAEQYH
-488 SPIWDKWRVYPTLNA
+488 SPIWDKWRIYPTLNA

-523 PSYWSTMSNVYYSST
+523 PSYWSTMSNVFYSST
-538 YTEIHGNP
+538 YSEIHGNP
-546 DLKPFSYSNVNLM
+546 DLKPYSYYNVNLM

-573 LKPDYS
+573 LKPDYF
-579 VQLPYQTTDRMAVIM
+579 VQLPYQTTERMAVIM
-594 KETNFDYSNSFGLQA
+594 KETNFDYSNSYGLQA
-609 SAIFSAG
+609 SVIFNAG

-634 SHFFDLPF
+634 SNFFDLPF
-642 NRKKLSVRL
+642 NRKKFSVIL
-651 GGMASV
+651 GGTASV
-657 KLCSTQDLRLILNP
+657 KLCNTQDLRLILNP
-671 FIQSKAIQGVYDISP
+671 FFQSKAIQGVYDISP
-686 IFRMNAKLQ
+686 IFSMDAKLQ
-695 WSSHDGRWGLR
+695 WSSHDGKWGLR
-706 INGNNIFNNKYDT
+706 LNGSNIFNNLYDT

-734 SWASVTFAVIYKF
+734 NWASVTFAVIYKF

>member
-1 MFRVTECTFR
+1 MANKIFLLGLFL
-11 VTECT
+11 
-16 FRDTEWPF
+16 
-24 RDTEWRFIINIKQNY
+24 
-39 LSQNKSDVCT
+39 LSVANVKAQT
-49 CFYINFSYICGDYI
+49 
-63 QNKKL
+63 
-68 IKMNKFFLT
+68 LT
-77 SLLVAAAITANAQDN
+77 QT
-92 TTKDSLTMETMMHNI
+92 DSLTMETMLHNL
-107 PEVMVKGSR
+107 PEVMVKGTR

-147 RIPGVSNATGNISFS
+147 RIPGVSDATGSISFS
-162 GNEVTLIINGQAT
+162 GNEVTLIVNGQAT
-175 TLTQEQLAERL
+175 TLTQEQLTERL
-186 KAMPATQ
+186 KAMPAAQ

-226 LSGQIIG
+226 LSGQVIG
-233 GLVQTKYA
+233 GMKQSKYA
-241 KGFGDLYLSMQ
+241 KGFGDLYLSLQ

-261 YKLVNGNS
+261 YKYVNGNS

-274 RIANHPLGNNRIH
+274 RIANHPLGNNRVY

-296 FGITHDYRLGMNYAF
+296 FGITHNYRLGMNYAF

-321 TGQWDKTNSNSRTT
+321 TGHWDKRCSNSNTT

-343 RDSHEYLHNVDVN
+343 HDSHEYLHNVDVN
-356 YALPFGLTLSGSYT
+356 YSLPFGLTLNGSYT
-370 YYRTPQQQALDGTI
+370 YYRTPQQQALDGTMH
-384 TTENKNE
+384 TDESMPE

-458 ERIWNIYAGFSKQIN
+458 ERIWNLYAGFSKQIN
-473 KAISLEASVAAEQYH
+473 KALSLEASVAAEQYH

-523 PSYWSTMSNVYYSST
+523 PSYWSTMSNVFYSST
-538 YTEIHGNP
+538 YSEIHGNP
-546 DLKPFSYSNVNLM
+546 DLKPFSYYNVNLM

-573 LKPDYS
+573 LKPDYF

-594 KETNFDYSNSFGLQA
+594 KETNFDYSNSYGLQA
-609 SAIFSAG
+609 SVIFNAG

-627 TYKHDKS
+627 TYKHDKNS
-634 SHFFDLPF
+634 NFFDLPF
-642 NRKKLSVRL
+642 NRKKLSVIL
-651 GGMASV
+651 GGTASI
-657 KLCSTQDLRLILNP
+657 KLCQTQDLRLILNP
-671 FIQSKAIQGVYDISP
+671 FYQTKAIQGVYDISP

-706 INGNNIFNNKYDT
+706 LNGNNIFNNLYDT

-734 SWASVTFAVIYKF
+734 NWASVTFAVIYKF

>member
-1 MFRVTECTFR
+1 MVNKIFLLGLFL
-11 VTECT
+11 
-16 FRDTEWPF
+16 
-24 RDTEWRFIINIKQNY
+24 
-39 LSQNKSDVCT
+39 LSVANVKAQT
-49 CFYINFSYICGDYI
+49 
-63 QNKKL
+63 
-68 IKMNKFFLT
+68 LT
-77 SLLVAAAITANAQDN
+77 HT
-92 TTKDSLTMETMMHNI
+92 DSLTMENMMHNL

-147 RIPGVSNATGNISFS
+147 RIPGISDATGSISFS
-162 GNEVTLIINGQAT
+162 GNEVTLIVNGQAT
-175 TLTQEQLAERL
+175 TLTQEQLTERL
-186 KAMPATQ
+186 KAMPAAQ

-226 LSGQIIG
+226 LSGQVIG
-233 GLVQTKYA
+233 GMKQSKYA
-241 KGFGDLYLSMQ
+241 KGFGDLYLSLQ

-261 YKLVNGNS
+261 YKYVNGNS

-274 RIANHPLGNNRIH
+274 RIANHPLGNNRVY

-296 FGITHDYRLGMNYAF
+296 FGITHNYRLGMNYAF

-321 TGQWDKTNSNSRTT
+321 TGHWDKRCSNSNTT

-343 RDSHEYLHNVDVN
+343 HDSHEYLHNVDVN
-356 YALPFGLTLSGSYT
+356 YSLPFGLTLNGSYT
-370 YYRTPQQQALDGTI
+370 YYRTPQQQALDGTMH
-384 TTENKNE
+384 TDESMSE

-412 QTHSLAHGWGLSY
+412 QTHLLAHGWGLSY

-436 YQTTIDKDGS
+436 YQTTIDKDGTIQ
-446 VLPDG
+446 PNG
-451 TSSVDLN
+451 TSSVDNN

-473 KAISLEASVAAEQYH
+473 KVLSLEASVAAEQYH
-488 SPIWDKWRVYPTLNA
+488 SPIWDKWRIYPTLNA
-503 LWNVNDNH
+503 LWHVNDNH

-523 PSYWSTMSNVYYSST
+523 PSYWSTMSNVFYSST
-538 YTEIHGNP
+538 YSEIHGNP
-546 DLKPFSYSNVNLM
+546 DLKPFSYYNVNLM

-573 LKPDYS
+573 LKPDYF
-579 VQLPYQTTDRMAVIM
+579 VQLPYQTTERMAVIM
-594 KETNFDYSNSFGLQA
+594 KETNFDYSNSYGLQA
-609 SAIFSAG
+609 SVIFNAG

-634 SHFFDLPF
+634 CNFFDLPF
-642 NRKKLSVRL
+642 DRKKLSVIL
-651 GGMASV
+651 GGTASV
-657 KLCSTQDLRLILNP
+657 KLSSTQDLRLILNP
-671 FIQSKAIQGVYDISP
+671 FYQTKAIQGVYDISP
-686 IFRMNAKLQ
+686 VFRMDAKLQ
-695 WSSHDGRWGLR
+695 WSSHDGKWGVRL
-706 INGNNIFNNKYDT
+706 NGSNIFNNRFDT

-734 SWASVTFAVIYKF
+734 NWASVTFAVIYKF
-747 GGYKEKTV
+747 GGYKEKNV
-755 KEVDT
+755 KAVDT

>member
-1 MFRVTECTFR
+1 MVNKIFLLGLFL
-11 VTECT
+11 
-16 FRDTEWPF
+16 
-24 RDTEWRFIINIKQNY
+24 
-39 LSQNKSDVCT
+39 LSVANVKAQT
-49 CFYINFSYICGDYI
+49 
-63 QNKKL
+63 
-68 IKMNKFFLT
+68 LT
-77 SLLVAAAITANAQDN
+77 QT
-92 TTKDSLTMETMMHNI
+92 DSLTMETMLHNL

-147 RIPGVSNATGNISFS
+147 RIPGVSDATGSISFS

-175 TLTQEQLAERL
+175 TLTQEQLTERL
-186 KAMPATQ
+186 KAMPAAQ

-226 LSGQIIG
+226 LSGQFIG
-233 GLVQTKYA
+233 GMKQSKYA
-241 KGFGDLYLSMQ
+241 KGFGDLYLSLQ

-261 YKLVNGNS
+261 YKYVNGNS

-274 RIANHPLGNNRIH
+274 RIANHPLGNNRVY

-296 FGITHDYRLGMNYAF
+296 FGITHNYRLGMNYAF

-321 TGQWDKTNSNSRTT
+321 TGHWDKRCSNSNTT

-343 RDSHEYLHNVDVN
+343 HDSHEYLHNVDVN
-356 YALPFGLTLSGSYT
+356 YSLPFGLTLNGSYT
-370 YYRTPQQQALDGTI
+370 YYCTPQQQALDGTMH
-384 TTENKNE
+384 TDESMLE

-436 YQTTIDKDGS
+436 YQTTIDKDGTI
-446 VLPDG
+446 LPNG
-451 TSSVDLN
+451 TSSVNNN

-488 SPIWDKWRVYPTLNA
+488 SPVWDKWRVYPTLNA

-523 PSYWSTMSNVYYSST
+523 PSYWSTMSNVFYSST

-546 DLKPFSYSNVNLM
+546 DLKPFSYYNVNLM

-573 LKPDYS
+573 LKPDYF

-594 KETNFDYSNSFGLQA
+594 KETNFDYSNSYGLQA

-634 SHFFDLPF
+634 CNFFDLPF
-642 NRKKLSVRL
+642 DRKKLSVIL
-651 GGMASV
+651 GGTASV
-657 KLCSTQDLRLILNP
+657 KLSSTQDLRLILNP
-671 FIQSKAIQGVYDISP
+671 FYQTKAIQGVYDISP
-686 IFRMNAKLQ
+686 VFRMDAKLQ
-695 WSSHDGRWGLR
+695 WSSHDGKWGLR
-706 INGNNIFNNKYDT
+706 LNGSNIFNNRFDT

-734 SWASVTFAVIYKF
+734 NWSSFTFAVIYKF
-747 GGYKEKTV
+747 GGYKEKNV
-755 KEVDT
+755 KAVDT

>member
-1 MFRVTECTFR
+1 MAKKIFLLGL
-11 VTECT
+11 
-16 FRDTEWPF
+16 
-24 RDTEWRFIINIKQNY
+24 IL
-39 LSQNKSDVCT
+39 LS
-49 CFYINFSYICGDYI
+49 
-63 QNKKL
+63 
-68 IKMNKFFLT
+68 
-77 SLLVAAAITANAQDN
+77 VANVKAQ
-92 TTKDSLTMETMMHNI
+92 TRTQTDSLTMETMLHNL

-147 RIPGVSNATGNISFS
+147 RIPGVSDATGSISFS

-175 TLTQEQLAERL
+175 TLTQEQLTERL
-186 KAMPATQ
+186 KAMPAAQ
-193 LAKAEVM
+193 LSKAEVM
-200 LSAPARYHVRG
+200 LSVPARYHVRG

-233 GLVQTKYA
+233 GMRQNKYA
-241 KGFGDLYLSMQ
+241 NEFGNLYLSLQ
-252 RGKFGLDAQ
+252 RDKFGLDAQ
-261 YKLVNGNS
+261 YKYVNGNS

-296 FGITHDYRLGMNYAF
+296 FGITHDYRLGMNYTF
-311 SKNHRLDVAY
+311 SKNNRLDVAY

-384 TTENKNE
+384 TTESKNE

-412 QTHSLAHGWGLSY
+412 QTHSLSHGWGLSY

-511 LLNLSFSSNSEF
+511 LLNLSFSSDSEF
-523 PSYWSTMSNVYYSST
+523 PSYWSTMSNVFYSST

-546 DLKPFSYSNVNLM
+546 DLKPFSYYNVNLM

-594 KETNFDYSNSFGLQA
+594 KETNFNYSNSFGLQA
-609 SAIFSAG
+609 SAIFNAG
-616 KWLNGNVFAVG
+616 QWLNGNVFVMG

-634 SHFFDLPF
+634 DHFFDLPF
-642 NRKKLSVRL
+642 DRKKLSVVL
-651 GGMASV
+651 GGTASV

-671 FIQSKAIQGVYDISP
+671 FYQTKAIQGVYDISP
-686 IFRMNAKLQ
+686 IFSMDAKLQ
-695 WSSHDGRWGLR
+695 WSSHDGRWCVRL
-706 INGNNIFNNKYDT
+706 NGSNIFNNPYDT

-734 SWASVTFAVIYKF
+734 NWASVTFAVIYKF

>member
-1 MFRVTECTFR
+1 MVNKIFLLGLFL
-11 VTECT
+11 
-16 FRDTEWPF
+16 
-24 RDTEWRFIINIKQNY
+24 
-39 LSQNKSDVCT
+39 LSVANVKAQT
-49 CFYINFSYICGDYI
+49 
-63 QNKKL
+63 
-68 IKMNKFFLT
+68 LT
-77 SLLVAAAITANAQDN
+77 QT
-92 TTKDSLTMETMMHNI
+92 DSLTMETMLHNL

-147 RIPGVSNATGNISFS
+147 RIPGVSDATGSISFS

-175 TLTQEQLAERL
+175 TLTQKQLTERL
-186 KAMPATQ
+186 KAMPAAQ

-233 GLVQTKYA
+233 GMRQNKYA
-241 KGFGDLYLSMQ
+241 NEFGNLYLSLQ

-261 YKLVNGNS
+261 YKYVNGNS

-274 RIANHPLGNNRIH
+274 RIANHPLGNNRVY

-296 FGITHDYRLGMNYAF
+296 FGITHNYRLGMNYAF

-321 TGQWDKTNSNSRTT
+321 TGHWDKRCSNSNTT

-343 RDSHEYLHNVDVN
+343 HDSHEYLHNVDVN
-356 YALPFGLTLSGSYT
+356 YSLPFGLTLNGSYT
-370 YYRTPQQQALDGTI
+370 YYRTPQQQALDGTMH
-384 TTENKNE
+384 TDESMSE

-436 YQTTIDKDGS
+436 YQTTIDKDGTI
-446 VLPDG
+446 LPDG
-451 TSSVDLN
+451 TSSVDNN

-488 SPIWDKWRVYPTLNA
+488 SPVWDEWRMYPTLNA

-523 PSYWSTMSNVYYSST
+523 PSYWSTMSNVFYSST

-546 DLKPFSYSNVNLM
+546 DLKPFSYYNVNLM

-594 KETNFDYSNSFGLQA
+594 KETNFDFSNSFGLQA
-609 SAIFSAG
+609 SAMFNAG

-642 NRKKLSVRL
+642 NRKKLSVIL
-651 GGMASV
+651 GGTASV

-695 WSSHDGRWGLR
+695 WSSHDGKWGLR
-706 INGNNIFNNKYDT
+706 LNGSNIFNYQFDT

-734 SWASVTFAVIYKF
+734 NWASVTFAVIYKF
-747 GGYKEKTV
+747 GGYKEKNV
-755 KEVDT
+755 KAVDT

>member
-1 MFRVTECTFR
+1 MANKIFLLGLFL
-11 VTECT
+11 
-16 FRDTEWPF
+16 
-24 RDTEWRFIINIKQNY
+24 
-39 LSQNKSDVCT
+39 LSVANVKAQT
-49 CFYINFSYICGDYI
+49 
-63 QNKKL
+63 
-68 IKMNKFFLT
+68 LT
-77 SLLVAAAITANAQDN
+77 QT
-92 TTKDSLTMETMMHNI
+92 DSLTMETMLHNL

-147 RIPGVSNATGNISFS
+147 RIPGVSDATGSISFS

-175 TLTQEQLAERL
+175 TLTQEQLTERL
-186 KAMPATQ
+186 KAMPAAQ

-233 GLVQTKYA
+233 GFEQNKYA
-241 KGFGDLYLSMQ
+241 KGFGDLYLSLQ

-261 YKLVNGNS
+261 YKYVNGNS

-274 RIANHPLGNNRIH
+274 LIANHPLGNNRVY

-311 SKNHRLDVAY
+311 SKNHRLGVAY

-370 YYRTPQQQALDGTI
+370 YYRTPQQQALDGTMH
-384 TTENKNE
+384 TDESMPE
-391 TERNLTSG
+391 TERNLISG

-436 YQTTIDKDGS
+436 YQTTIDKDGTIQS
-446 VLPDG
+446 NG
-451 TSSVDLN
+451 TSSVDNN
-458 ERIWNIYAGFSKQIN
+458 ELIWNIYAGFSKQVN
-473 KAISLEASVAAEQYH
+473 KAFSLEASVAAEQYH

-523 PSYWSTMSNVYYSST
+523 PSYWSTMSNIFYSST
-538 YTEIHGNP
+538 YSEIHGNP
-546 DLKPFSYSNVNLM
+546 DLKPYSYYNVNLM

-573 LKPDYS
+573 LKPDYF
-579 VQLPYQTTDRMAVIM
+579 VQLPYQTTERMAVIM
-594 KETNFDYSNSFGLQA
+594 KETNFDYSNSYGLQA
-609 SAIFSAG
+609 SVIFNAG

-634 SHFFDLPF
+634 DYFFDLPF
-642 NRKKLSVRL
+642 NRKKLSVIL
-651 GGMASV
+651 GGTASV
-657 KLCSTQDLRLILNP
+657 KLCNTQDLRLILNP
-671 FIQSKAIQGVYDISP
+671 FFQSKAIQGVYDISP
-686 IFRMNAKLQ
+686 IFSMNAKLQ
-695 WSSHDGRWGLR
+695 WSSHDGKWGLR
-706 INGNNIFNNKYDT
+706 LNGSNIFNNLYDT

-747 GGYKEKTV
+747 GGYKEKNV
-755 KEVDT
+755 KAVDT

>member
-1 MFRVTECTFR
+1 M
-11 VTECT
+11 
-16 FRDTEWPF
+16 
-24 RDTEWRFIINIKQNY
+24 
-39 LSQNKSDVCT
+39 
-49 CFYINFSYICGDYI
+49 
-63 QNKKL
+63 
-68 IKMNKFFLT
+68 
-77 SLLVAAAITANAQDN
+77 
-92 TTKDSLTMETMMHNI
+92 
-107 PEVMVKGSR
+107 
-116 PIVKA
+116 
-121 ERGMLSYNMPLLLKQ
+121 
-136 LPADNAYEALT
+136 
-147 RIPGVSNATGNISFS
+147 
-162 GNEVTLIINGQAT
+162 TLIVNGQAT
-175 TLTQEQLAERL
+175 TLTQEQLTERL
-186 KAMPATQ
+186 KAMPAAQ

-226 LSGQIIG
+226 LSGQVIG
-233 GLVQTKYA
+233 GMKQSKYA
-241 KGFGDLYLSMQ
+241 KGFGDLYLSLQ

-261 YKLVNGNS
+261 YKYVNGNS

-274 RIANHPLGNNRIH
+274 RKANHPLGNNRVY

-296 FGITHDYRLGMNYAF
+296 FGITHNYRLGMNYAF

-321 TGQWDKTNSNSRTT
+321 TGHWDKTCSNSNTT

-343 RDSHEYLHNVDVN
+343 HDSHEYLHNVDVN
-356 YALPFGLTLSGSYT
+356 YSLPFGLTLNGSYT
-370 YYRTPQQQALDGTI
+370 YYRTPQQQALDGTMH
-384 TTENKNE
+384 TDESMPE

-399 SEQTINKWMFTAD
+399 SEQTINKWMFIAD

-436 YQTTIDKDGS
+436 YQTTIDKDGTIQ
-446 VLPDG
+446 PNG
-451 TSSVDLN
+451 TSSVDNN

-473 KAISLEASVAAEQYH
+473 KAISVEASVAAEQYH

-523 PSYWSTMSNVYYSST
+523 PSYWSTMSSVFYSST

-546 DLKPFSYSNVNLM
+546 DLKPFAYYNVNLM

-573 LKPDYS
+573 LKPDYF
-579 VQLPYQTTDRMAVIM
+579 VQLPYQTTERMAVIM
-594 KETNFDYSNSFGLQA
+594 KETNFDYSNSYGLQA
-609 SAIFSAG
+609 SVIFNAG

-634 SHFFDLPF
+634 SNFFDLPF
-642 NRKKLSVRL
+642 NRKKLSVIL
-651 GGMASV
+651 GGTASV
-657 KLCSTQDLRLILNP
+657 KLCNTQDLRLILNP
-671 FIQSKAIQGVYDISP
+671 FFQSKAIQGVYDISP

-695 WSSHDGRWGLR
+695 WTSHDGKWGLR
-706 INGNNIFNNKYDT
+706 LNGNNIFNNLYDT
-719 RSVQGNQDYRMKINY
+719 RSVQGNQDYRMKVNY
-734 SWASVTFAVIYKF
+734 NWASVTFAVIYKF

>member
-1 MFRVTECTFR
+1 MVNKIFLLGLFL
-11 VTECT
+11 
-16 FRDTEWPF
+16 
-24 RDTEWRFIINIKQNY
+24 
-39 LSQNKSDVCT
+39 LSVANVKAQT
-49 CFYINFSYICGDYI
+49 
-63 QNKKL
+63 
-68 IKMNKFFLT
+68 LT
-77 SLLVAAAITANAQDN
+77 QT
-92 TTKDSLTMETMMHNI
+92 DSLTMETMLHNL

-147 RIPGVSNATGNISFS
+147 RIPGVSDATGSISFS

-175 TLTQEQLAERL
+175 TLTQEQLTERL
-186 KAMPATQ
+186 KAMPAAQ

-211 MAINIVTKDYAGTNQ
+211 MAINIITKDYAGTNQ
-226 LSGQIIG
+226 LSGQVIG
-233 GLVQTKYA
+233 GMKQSKYA
-241 KGFGDLYLSMQ
+241 KGFGDLYLSLQ

-261 YKLVNGNS
+261 YKYVNGNS

-274 RIANHPLGNNRIH
+274 RIANHPLGNNRVY

-296 FGITHDYRLGMNYAF
+296 FGITHNYRLGMNYAF

-321 TGQWDKTNSNSRTT
+321 TGHWDKRCSNSNTT

-343 RDSHEYLHNVDVN
+343 HDSHEYLHNVDVN
-356 YALPFGLTLSGSYT
+356 YSLPFGLTLNGSYT
-370 YYRTPQQQALDGTI
+370 YYRTPQQQALDGTMH
-384 TTENKNE
+384 TDESMSE

-412 QTHSLAHGWGLSY
+412 QTHLLAHGWGLSY

-436 YQTTIDKDGS
+436 YQTTINKDGS

-458 ERIWNIYAGFSKQIN
+458 ERIWNLYAGFSKQIN
-473 KAISLEASVAAEQYH
+473 KVLSLEASVAAEQYH

-523 PSYWSTMSNVYYSST
+523 PSYWSTMSNVFYSST
-538 YTEIHGNP
+538 YSEIHGNP
-546 DLKPFSYSNVNLM
+546 DLKPFAYYNVNLM

-573 LKPDYS
+573 LKPDYF
-579 VQLPYQTTDRMAVIM
+579 VQLPYQTTERMAVIM
-594 KETNFDYSNSFGLQA
+594 KETNFDYSNSYGLQA
-609 SAIFSAG
+609 SVIFNAG

-627 TYKHDKS
+627 IYKHDKS
-634 SHFFDLPF
+634 DYFFDLPF
-642 NRKKLSVRL
+642 NRKKLTATL
-651 GGMASV
+651 GGTASI
-657 KLCSTQDLRLILNP
+657 KLCQTQDLRLILNP
-671 FIQSKAIQGVYDISP
+671 FYQTKAIQGVYDISP

-695 WSSHDGRWGLR
+695 WSSHDGKWGLR
-706 INGNNIFNNKYDT
+706 LNGSNIFNNLYDT

-734 SWASVTFAVIYKF
+734 NWASVTFAVIYKF
-747 GGYKEKTV
+747 GGYKEKNV
-755 KEVDT
+755 KAVDT

>member
-1 MFRVTECTFR
+1 MVNKIFLLGLFL
-11 VTECT
+11 
-16 FRDTEWPF
+16 
-24 RDTEWRFIINIKQNY
+24 
-39 LSQNKSDVCT
+39 LSVANVKAQT
-49 CFYINFSYICGDYI
+49 
-63 QNKKL
+63 
-68 IKMNKFFLT
+68 LT
-77 SLLVAAAITANAQDN
+77 HT
-92 TTKDSLTMETMMHNI
+92 DSLTMENMMHNL

-147 RIPGVSNATGNISFS
+147 RIPGISDATGSISFS
-162 GNEVTLIINGQAT
+162 GNEVTLIVNGQAT
-175 TLTQEQLAERL
+175 TLTQEQLTERL
-186 KAMPATQ
+186 KAMPAAQ

-226 LSGQIIG
+226 LSGQVIG
-233 GLVQTKYA
+233 GMKQSKYA
-241 KGFGDLYLSMQ
+241 KGFGDLYLSLQ

-261 YKLVNGNS
+261 YKYVNGNS

-274 RIANHPLGNNRIH
+274 RIANHPLGNNRVY

-296 FGITHDYRLGMNYAF
+296 FGITHNYRLGMNYAF

-321 TGQWDKTNSNSRTT
+321 TGHWDKRCSNSNTT

-343 RDSHEYLHNVDVN
+343 HDSHEYLHNVDVN
-356 YALPFGLTLSGSYT
+356 YSLPFGLTLNGSYT
-370 YYRTPQQQALDGTI
+370 YYRTPQQQALDGTMH
-384 TTENKNE
+384 TDESMLE

-436 YQTTIDKDGS
+436 YQTTIDKDGTI
-446 VLPDG
+446 LPDG
-451 TSSVDLN
+451 TSSVDNN

-473 KAISLEASVAAEQYH
+473 KAVSLEASVAAEQYH

-523 PSYWSTMSNVYYSST
+523 PSYWSTMSNVFYSST
-538 YTEIHGNP
+538 YSEIHGNP
-546 DLKPFSYSNVNLM
+546 DLKPFSYYNVNLM

-573 LKPDYS
+573 LKPDYF
-579 VQLPYQTTDRMAVIM
+579 VQLPYQTTERMAVIM
-594 KETNFDYSNSFGLQA
+594 KETNFDYSNSYGLQA
-609 SAIFSAG
+609 SVIFNAG

-634 SHFFDLPF
+634 SNFFDLPF
-642 NRKKLSVRL
+642 NRKKLSVIL
-651 GGMASV
+651 GGTASV
-657 KLCSTQDLRLILNP
+657 KLSSTQDLRLILNP
-671 FIQSKAIQGVYDISP
+671 FYQTKAIQGVYDISP
-686 IFRMNAKLQ
+686 VFRMDAKLQ
-695 WSSHDGRWGLR
+695 WSSHDGKWGVRL
-706 INGNNIFNNKYDT
+706 NGSNIFNNRFDT

-734 SWASVTFAVIYKF
+734 NWASVTFAVIYKF
-747 GGYKEKTV
+747 GGYKEKNV
-755 KEVDT
+755 KAVDT

>member
-1 MFRVTECTFR
+1 MNRLF
-11 VTECT
+11 
-16 FRDTEWPF
+16 
-24 RDTEWRFIINIKQNY
+24 FIG
-39 LSQNKSDVCT
+39 V
-49 CFYINFSYICGDYI
+49 
-63 QNKKL
+63 
-68 IKMNKFFLT
+68 
-77 SLLVAAAITANAQDN
+77 LVASAITANAQGN
-92 TTKDSLTMETMMHNI
+92 AQKDSLTMESMMHNL

-147 RIPGVSNATGNISFS
+147 RIPGVSDATGSISFS
-162 GNEVTLIINGQAT
+162 GNEVTLIVNGQAT

-186 KAMPATQ
+186 KAMPAAQ
-193 LAKAEVM
+193 LSKAEVM

-211 MAINIVTKDYAGTNQ
+211 MAINIVTKDYDGTNQ

-233 GLVQTKYA
+233 GMRQNKYA

-252 RGKFGLDAQ
+252 RGKFGMDAQ
-261 YKLVNGNS
+261 YKYINGNS

-287 YNDETGQKS
+287 YNDETEQKS
-296 FGITHDYRLGMNYAF
+296 FGITHDYRLGMNYTF

-321 TGQWDKTNSNSRTT
+321 TGRWNKTNSNSRTT

-356 YALPFGLTLSGSYT
+356 YVLPFGLTLSGSYT

-451 TSSVDLN
+451 TSSVDNN

-473 KAISLEASVAAEQYH
+473 KALSLEASVAAEQYH

-523 PSYWSTMSNVYYSST
+523 PSYWSTMSNVFYSST

-546 DLKPFSYSNVNLM
+546 DLKPCSYYNLNLM
-559 WQIKRRYTLMAFAS
+559 WQIKRRYTLMAFAN
-573 LKPDYS
+573 LKPDYF

-634 SHFFDLPF
+634 RNFFDLPF
-642 NRKKLSVRL
+642 DRKKLSVIL
-651 GGMASV
+651 GGTASV

-671 FIQSKAIQGVYDISP
+671 FYQTKAIQGVYDISP
-686 IFRMNAKLQ
+686 IFSMDAKLQ
-695 WSSHDGRWGLR
+695 WSSHDGKWGVRL
-706 INGNNIFNNKYDT
+706 NGSNIFNNRFDT
-719 RSVQGNQDYRMKINY
+719 RSVQGNQDYCMKVNY
-734 SWASVTFAVIYKF
+734 NWSSFTFAVIYKF

>member
-1 MFRVTECTFR
+1 MANKIFLLGLFL
-11 VTECT
+11 
-16 FRDTEWPF
+16 
-24 RDTEWRFIINIKQNY
+24 
-39 LSQNKSDVCT
+39 LSVANVKAQT
-49 CFYINFSYICGDYI
+49 
-63 QNKKL
+63 
-68 IKMNKFFLT
+68 LT
-77 SLLVAAAITANAQDN
+77 QT
-92 TTKDSLTMETMMHNI
+92 DSLTMETMLHNL

-147 RIPGVSNATGNISFS
+147 RIPGVSDATGSISFS

-175 TLTQEQLAERL
+175 TLTQEQLTERL
-186 KAMPATQ
+186 KAMPAAQ

-233 GLVQTKYA
+233 GMRQNKYA
-241 KGFGDLYLSMQ
+241 NEFGNLYLSLQ

-261 YKLVNGNS
+261 YKYVNGNS

-274 RIANHPLGNNRIH
+274 RIANHPLGNNRVY

-311 SKNHRLDVAY
+311 GKNHRLDVAY
-321 TGQWDKTNSNSRTT
+321 TGHWDKTCSNSNTT

-343 RDSHEYLHNVDVN
+343 HDSHEYLHNVDVN
-356 YALPFGLTLSGSYT
+356 YSLPFGLTLNGSYT
-370 YYRTPQQQALDGTI
+370 NYRTPQLQALDGTMH
-384 TTENKNE
+384 TDESMSE

-412 QTHSLAHGWGLSY
+412 QTHSLTQGWGLSY

-523 PSYWSTMSNVYYSST
+523 PSYWSTMSNVFYSST

-546 DLKPFSYSNVNLM
+546 DLKPFSYYNVNLM

-573 LKPDYS
+573 LKPDYF

-594 KETNFDYSNSFGLQA
+594 KETNFDFSNSYGLQA

-616 KWLNGNVFAVG
+616 KWLNGNVFVVG

-651 GGMASV
+651 GGTASV

-706 INGNNIFNNKYDT
+706 LNGNNIFNNKYDT

-747 GGYKEKTV
+747 GGYKEKNV
-755 KEVDT
+755 KAVDT